1 MMKIE
6 LRPHQ
11 VQAIEQLDAII
22 YQHQV
27 VSQMMSLL
35 RPREVVVMRLRH
47 GFDGGEH
54 TWKEI
59 GSELRVSGTRAYQ
72 IYERGRRR
80 LYCNSLERAGI
91 ETEDIFK

>member
-59 GSELRVSGTRAYQ
+59 GSALGVSESRARQ

-80 LYCNSLERAGI
+80 LYCTCLETIGI

>member
-1 MMKIE
+1 MQIDK
-6 LRPHQ
+6 
-11 VQAIEQLDAII
+11 II
-22 YQHQV
+22 YQRQIV
-27 VSQMMSLL
+27 NQMMSLL
-35 RPREVVVMRLRH
+35 RPREVLVMSLRH

-59 GSELRVSGTRAYQ
+59 GSELGVSGTRAYQ

>member
-11 VQAIEQLDAII
+11 VQAIEQLDVII

-59 GSELRVSGTRAYQ
+59 GFELGVSAERARQLYA
-72 IYERGRRR
+72 RGRRR
-80 LYCNSLERAGI
+80 LYANSLEKAGI
-91 ETEDIFK
+91 EIKDVFS